1 MNHGD
6 EVSMDREKNKNESG
20 FKSNL
25 GFILAAAGS
34 AVGVGNIWRFP
45 YLVAKDGGGLFL
57 LIYLLLVFIFGFV
70 LLASDLTLGRKTK
83 KHAVEV
89 FGFLNKKW
97 NFLGKLTVLIPILI
111 ITYYP
116 IVGGWFLKYSCDFL
130 TGKGSQTI
138 SNNFFTNFLSSPY
151 QSVFWTLIF
160 FMITACI
167 TFFDV
172 ESGVERFSK
181 IIMPGLLIIILGIL
195 FYSLGLKFTDKN
207 NITRTALDGL
217 KIYLL
222 PDFSNLSLARL
233 LEITLDA
240 MSQLFFSLSVSM
252 GIMITYGVYVKEN
265 TNLSKAI
272 RQIELFDTGVALIS
286 GAIIIPAV
294 YVFLGKDAMSQGPSL
309 MFISL
314 PKIFNTMGLAGQII
328 AILFFLM
335 VAFAALTSCI
345 SITETIIANFMRM
358 FKWSRKTASVVSSI
372 FIMFGLIIVCL
383 GYNLFYFELK
393 LPNGNTA
400 QLLDLVDYISNS
412 FLMPMISFLT
422 CIFVG
427 WVIKPDFVIKE
438 MEGDNNNFRQKKL
451 YAVIIRFVAPIVML
465 ILFFESTG
473 LLSYIF

>member
-1 MNHGD
+1 M
-6 EVSMDREKNKNESG
+6 EQKEKNEDESG

-45 YLVAKDGGGLFL
+45 YLAAKDGGGLFL

-70 LLASDLTLGRKTK
+70 LLASDLALGRKTK

-97 NFLGKLTVLIPILI
+97 NFLGKLTILIPILI

-130 TGKGSQTI
+130 TGNGNQTI
-138 SNNFFTNFLSSPY
+138 SNNFFINFLSSPY
-151 QSVFWTLIF
+151 QSILWTLIF

-195 FYSLGLKFTDKN
+195 FYSLGLKFTGKN
-207 NITRTALDGL
+207 NITRTAWDGL

-222 PDFSNLSLARL
+222 PDFSNLSLKRL

-252 GIMITYGVYVKEN
+252 GIMITYGAYVKKDI
-265 TNLSKAI
+265 NLSKSI
-272 RQIELFDTGVALIS
+272 RQIELFDTGAALIS

-314 PKIFNTMGLAGQII
+314 PKIFNTMGFAGQII
-328 AILFFLM
+328 AVLFFFNGC
-335 VAFAALTSCI
+335 VCSF
-345 SITETIIANFMRM
+345 NF
-358 FKWSRKTASVVSSI
+358 
-372 FIMFGLIIVCL
+372 L
-383 GYNLFYFELK
+383 YFYYRNYYCEFY
-393 LPNGNTA
+393 GN
-400 QLLDLVDYISNS
+400 V
-412 FLMPMISFLT
+412 
-422 CIFVG
+422 
-427 WVIKPDFVIKE
+427 
-438 MEGDNNNFRQKKL
+438 
-451 YAVIIRFVAPIVML
+451 
-465 ILFFESTG
+465 
-473 LLSYIF
+473 

>member
-1 MNHGD
+1 
-6 EVSMDREKNKNESG
+6 MDQEKNKSESG

-45 YLVAKDGGGLFL
+45 YLAAKDGGGLFL

-70 LLASDLTLGRKTK
+70 LLASDLALGRKTK

-97 NFLGKLTVLIPILI
+97 NFLGKLTILIPILI

-116 IVGGWFLKYSCDFL
+116 IVGGWFLKYSWDFL
-130 TGKGSQTI
+130 VGNGNQTI
-138 SNNFFTNFLSSPY
+138 SNNFFTTFLSSPY
-151 QSVFWTLIF
+151 QSIFWTLIF
-160 FMITACI
+160 FMITASI

-207 NITRTALDGL
+207 NITRTAWDGL

-222 PDFSNLSLARL
+222 PDFSNLSLKRL
-233 LEITLDA
+233 LEISLDA

-252 GIMITYGVYVKEN
+252 GIMITYGAYVKKN
-265 TNLSKAI
+265 INLSKSI
-272 RQIELFDTGVALIS
+272 RQIELFDTGAALIS

-328 AILFFLM
+328 AVLFFLM

-345 SITETIIANFMRM
+345 SITETIIANFMQI
-358 FKWSRKTASVVSSI
+358 FKWSRKKASVISSI
-372 FIMFGLIIVCL
+372 FITFGLVIVCL

-400 QLLDLVDYISNS
+400 QLLDLVDYVSNS

-422 CIFVG
+422 CVFIG

-438 MEGDNNNFRQKKL
+438 MEENNNNFRQKKA
-451 YAVIIRFVAPIVML
+451 YAFIIKFVAPIVML

-473 LLSYIF
+473 LLSYILKFV

>member
-1 MNHGD
+1 MKQ
-6 EVSMDREKNKNESG
+6 EKNEGESG
-20 FKSNL
+20 FTSSL
-25 GFILAAAGS
+25 GFVLAAAGS

-45 YLVAKDGGGLFL
+45 YLAAKDGGGLFL

-70 LLASDLTLGRKTK
+70 LLASDLALGRKTQ
-83 KHAVEV
+83 KHAMEV

-97 NFLGKLTVLIPILI
+97 DFLGKLTLLIPMLI

-130 TGKGSQTI
+130 VGNGNKTI
-138 SNNFFTNFLSSPY
+138 SDNFFINFLSSPY
-151 QSVFWTLIF
+151 KLIFWTLIF
-160 FMITACI
+160 FIITACI

-172 ESGVERFSK
+172 ESGVEKFSK

-207 NITRTALDGL
+207 NVTRIAWDGL

-222 PDFSNLSLARL
+222 PDFSNLSLKRL

-252 GIMITYGVYVKEN
+252 GIMITYGAYVKKN
-265 TNLSKAI
+265 INLIKSI

-294 YVFLGKDAMSQGPSL
+294 YVFLGRDAMSQGPSL
-309 MFISL
+309 MFVSL
-314 PKIFNTMGLAGQII
+314 PKIFNTMGFAGQII
-328 AILFFLM
+328 AVLFFLM

-345 SITETIIANFMRM
+345 SITETIIANFMRV
-358 FKWSRKTASVVSSI
+358 FNWSRKKSSVISSI
-372 FIMFGLIIVCL
+372 FITLGLIIVCL

-393 LPNGNTA
+393 LPNGQTA
-400 QLLDLVDYISNS
+400 QLLDLVDYVSNS

-422 CIFVG
+422 CIFIG

-438 MEGDNNNFRQKKL
+438 MEEYNNKFRQKKV
-451 YAVIIRFVAPIVML
+451 YAFVIKFVAPIVML
-465 ILFFESTG
+465 ILFFASTG
-473 LLSYIF
+473 LLSYCF

>member
-1 MNHGD
+1 MFMEQKKNHD
-6 EVSMDREKNKNESG
+6 ESG

-45 YLVAKDGGGLFL
+45 YLAAKDGGGLFL

-70 LLASDLTLGRKTK
+70 LLASDLALGRKTK

-97 NFLGKLTVLIPILI
+97 NFLGKLTILIPILI

-130 TGKGSQTI
+130 TGNGNQTI

-151 QSVFWTLIF
+151 QSIFWTLIF
-160 FMITACI
+160 FMITASI

-207 NITRTALDGL
+207 NITRTAWDGL

-222 PDFSNLSLARL
+222 PDFSNLSLKRL
-233 LEITLDA
+233 LEISLDA

-252 GIMITYGVYVKEN
+252 GIMITYGAYVKKN
-265 TNLSKAI
+265 INLSKSI
-272 RQIELFDTGVALIS
+272 RQIELFDTGAALIS

-328 AILFFLM
+328 AVLFFLM

-345 SITETIIANFMRM
+345 SITETIIANFMQI
-358 FKWSRKTASVVSSI
+358 FKWSRKKASVISSI
-372 FIMFGLIIVCL
+372 FITFGLIIVCL

-400 QLLDLVDYISNS
+400 QLLDLVDYVSNS

-422 CIFVG
+422 CIFIG

-438 MEGDNNNFRQKKL
+438 MEENNDFKQKKV
-451 YAVIIRFVAPIVML
+451 YAFIIKFVAPIVML